1 MTPNSLFALTLPYIP
16 AIPPPPNPTLSDLK
30 VQEDVLKRLLKD
42 AVREVL
48 HEERDM
54 LYELVATVLEDLV
67 LMPNLEEGVED
78 APRGVN
84 VFAAQKGLA

>member
-1 MTPNSLFALTLPYIP
+1 M
-16 AIPPPPNPTLSDLK
+16 SDLN